1 MPLPHV
7 VPARACQTR
16 TATVLAPDAAPDAAP
31 GSEHA
36 AIRVGPGRWP
46 ASASPARARHAS
58 AAAGVAGL
66 ASLFM
71 ALAAAAHPGHET
83 TAATVGTAANAVQGL
98 LHPLTG
104 ADHLCAMVALGVWSA
119 MTCRRFWAPPLA
131 FMAVL
136 LLGALLGLARL
147 PLPAVE
153 PMIAVSLLVLG
164 LLVALRARL
173 PAIWGA
179 GIAAVFALFHGHA
192 HGHEMPAAASA
203 LPYIAGFL
211 AGTLALHCA
220 GMAAGAAMRRAS
232 VWLPRVVGA
241 AVATYGALLLA
252 A

>member
-7 VPARACQTR
+7 VPARACPAN
-16 TATVLAPDAAPDAAP
+16 TASVLAPEYSLEP
-31 GSEHA
+31 GPA
-36 AIRVGPGRWP
+36 AISVGPSRRQVA
-46 ASASPARARHAS
+46 ASSVRARHA
-58 AAAGVAGL
+58 AAVASMTGLAGL
-66 ASLFM
+66 LN
-71 ALAAAAHPGHET
+71 ALAAQAHPGHES
-83 TAATVGTAANAVQGL
+83 TAAAVGAAANAVQGL

-119 MTCRRFWAPPLA
+119 LTCRRFWAPPLA
-131 FMAVL
+131 FLAVL

-164 LLVALRARL
+164 LLVALRTRL

-179 GIAAVFALFHGHA
+179 AIAAVFAVFHGHA

-211 AGTLALHCA
+211 AATLALHCA
-220 GMAAGAAMRRAS
+220 GMAAGAVMRRTS
-232 VWLPRVVGA
+232 VWLPRVAGA
-241 AVATYGALLLA
+241 AVAAYGASLLA